1 MKTRIELAL
10 AFMVLGGAL
19 LRGDVIYLNNGNVIV
34 AEKAWE
40 EGDEVKYQTSS
51 GVQTIERATVK
62 RLQGQKANPADPS
75 HRQSVRVE
83 VIRGTSSP
91 APASAEAKRSA
102 GPATKAIGPDGKSLR
117 FRDSA
122 GYQEAL
128 RLQMATGKPL
138 ALYFYVDWCPY
149 CARLER
155 VILSSDGVKRYLND
169 ILYVS
174 VNPEH
179 GKAEEALFL
188 SFKGT
193 GFPTFLM
200 LAKNQSAREIW
211 TAVSP
216 DAFVRACQAAT
227 KAGSQ

>member
-83 VIRGTSSP
+83 VIRGTTAPAP
-91 APASAEAKRSA
+91 APASAEAKRTA
-102 GPATKAIGPDGKSLR
+102 GPATTAIGP
-117 FRDSA
+117 
-122 GYQEAL
+122 
-128 RLQMATGKPL
+128 
-138 ALYFYVDWCPY
+138 
-149 CARLER
+149 
-155 VILSSDGVKRYLND
+155 
-169 ILYVS
+169 
-174 VNPEH
+174 
-179 GKAEEALFL
+179 
-188 SFKGT
+188 
-193 GFPTFLM
+193 
-200 LAKNQSAREIW
+200 
-211 TAVSP
+211 
-216 DAFVRACQAAT
+216 
-227 KAGSQ
+227 